1 MRRTAFTLIELL
13 VTITIIAVL
22 SGLILGGVSAV
33 RRAVATA
40 EGTRRIT
47 EIQTALQAYGAGTG
61 SGLEQFLGQ
70 LRATLLT
77 GTLGQPATAF
87 PGVVRF
93 RTDTRVGRVEPEANE
108 AWPATRPTWMLAHP
122 WGRPATDFL
131 TDPDGFNPPQRLPR
145 PNEESLLTPDVFG
158 ISDMTPAFS
167 AELLM
172 LAGVLPLDG
181 TTAASI
187 DAARTRYRTD
197 RSPKA
202 SWNDGWGNPLV
213 VGFAWYHPRL
223 NPSVNGIANA
233 HKNLAGLDGNLT
245 PHFNIQANR
254 PDLFIQRAN
263 ESYSYFR
270 AGYVAVAALGKNL
283 PSTVTASEIT
293 SAAADWTSATGVQQR
308 VWQAADSA
316 CNRNGAAELW
326 RSGPGIDLSGRPP
339 WTGVKPVRTA
349 GTTRML
355 SAPVEIR

>member
-1 MRRTAFTLIELL
+1 
-13 VTITIIAVL
+13 
-22 SGLILGGVSAV
+22 
-33 RRAVATA
+33 
-40 EGTRRIT
+40 
-47 EIQTALQAYGAGTG
+47 
-61 SGLEQFLGQ
+61 
-70 LRATLLT
+70 
-77 GTLGQPATAF
+77 
-87 PGVVRF
+87 
-93 RTDTRVGRVEPEANE
+93 
-108 AWPATRPTWMLAHP
+108 
-122 WGRPATDFL
+122 
-131 TDPDGFNPPQRLPR
+131 
-145 PNEESLLTPDVFG
+145 VFG

-233 HKNLAGLDGNLT
+233 HKNLAGLDGNLK